1 VSAAEK
7 LNMSS
12 TQTLPSRLMPD
23 LLDRKADASPLMVF
37 DLGFGVRDT
46 LEYFGNRRCLLHF
59 AGIPDALRVPPT
71 VRSKTPFGLMTDKAE
86 QEDAIQNA
94 WLERFQSE
102 IKFKPGTKF
111 DLCLFWDYLNYL
123 DDMALKAL
131 ADALSP
137 FTGPQTVGHAY
148 ILLKPESDVLNREY
162 GILARDQISVR
173 PGSHGNL
180 PSFPRPQ
187 ARMTSMMKGFAVN
200 HSVLRRDGLI
210 EVALKSA

>member
-1 VSAAEK
+1 MNTAEK

-12 TQTLPSRLMPD
+12 METLPSRLMPD
-23 LLDRKADASPLMVF
+23 LLDRKAAASPLVVF
-37 DLGFGVRDT
+37 DLGFGVRET

-59 AGIPDALRVPPT
+59 AGMPDALGVPPS
-71 VRSKTPFGLMTDKAE
+71 VRSKTPFGQMVDKAE

-102 IKFKPGTKF
+102 MKFKPGTKF

-123 DDMALKAL
+123 DDTALKAF

-137 FTGPQTVGHAY
+137 FIGPQTLGHAY
-148 ILLKPESDVLNREY
+148 ILLKPETNVLNREY

-173 PGSHGNL
+173 PGTHGNL

-187 ARMTSMMKGFAVN
+187 ARVTSMMKGFAVN